1 MVQYKELIVFLLN
14 DVVLKL
20 FDMRNAN
27 GRSNSNHNLSFA
39 NQLKKIQETEVYLD
53 REDSMEFSQVST
65 PMHES
70 GISTNRM
77 KSQGRK

>member
-1 MVQYKELIVFLLN
+1 MFLLN

-20 FDMRNAN
+20 VDIRNAN

-53 REDSMEFSQVST
+53 REDEMEFSQVSAR
-65 PMHES
+65 MQES
-70 GISTNRM
+70 GVRM